1 MSVDEVGFWFLA
13 IGWVVAIVMVLLY
26 LKERKRN
33 LLLEQILATKEAT
46 IANLQAGRAAV
57 QEALSD
63 TDALGAIAKAHREGK
78 DAEAIAEA
86 LDMPI
91 AKVKTAIKLIELRK
105 LS

>member
-1 MSVDEVGFWFLA
+1 MSVDETGFWFLA
-13 IGWVVAIVMVLLY
+13 IGWIVAIAAILLY

-63 TDALGAIAKAHREGK
+63 ADALDAIAKAHHEGK

-91 AKVKTAIKLIELRK
+91 AKVNTAIKLLKLRN